1 MLYGSVRRARD
12 LVFCVVLPVALAVP
26 STHADD
32 IDADIDADSDLA
44 EDAEQVS
51 AQALL
56 DIERYQRAVQDLEF
70 NGGAWDANLS
80 EELLGFGAVLQQQ
93 GDHEQ
98 AVQIFDRAAHL
109 ARVNFGLDAL
119 EQIPALQGRIRSH
132 LAMEEW
138 EEADRQQQ
146 YAYYVHT
153 RAMDR
158 NDPELTYALADYA
171 RWSLTSYFRGLGEFP
186 HVRLVD
192 AARLYSAA
200 HALAAEHHPEDP
212 ELQMTYLNDLAGTAY
227 LVARTNA
234 VQVANAQPNARGF
247 NEFAAVDAS
256 VLDAYRYRGNGFA
269 QGEAA
274 LIKAIEL
281 QAGLNSDLYSTQ
293 NHAEAL
299 AKLGDWYL
307 LFDRRQAA
315 IRLYSEA
322 WEMLAAESPE
332 QAQAFFATVQILPQ
346 FSNFGEQR
354 RAAGVNRRASA
365 GQRGHV
371 DLVFNVSQFG
381 RLGNIEVVRIEPP
394 DEEARLHRLL
404 RDLRQSVVRP
414 RFENG
419 EPVDVIGVNMRMP
432 YRY

>member
-1 MLYGSVRRARD
+1 MIR
-12 LVFCVVLPVALAVP
+12 VVLPVAMAAPWAQADETELA
-26 STHADD
+26 
-32 IDADIDADSDLA
+32 
-44 EDAEQVS
+44 S

-70 NGGAWDANLS
+70 NGGAWDQSLS
-80 EELLGFGAVLQQQ
+80 EELLGYGAVLQQQ
-93 GDHEQ
+93 GEHEQ

-119 EQIPALQGRIRSH
+119 EQIPALRGRITSH
-132 LAMEEW
+132 LAMGEW

-158 NDPELTYALADYA
+158 SNPELPDALVEYA
-171 RWSLTSYFRGLGEFP
+171 RWSMTSYFRGLGEFP

-192 AARLYSAA
+192 AFRLYGAA
-200 HALAAEHHPEDP
+200 HALAVEHHRSDP
-212 ELQMTYLNDLAGTAY
+212 DLQMTYLNDMAGTAY

-256 VLDAYRYRGNGFA
+256 MLDAYRYRSSGFN

-281 QAGLNSDLYSTQ
+281 QAGLTGDLYSTEK
-293 NHAEAL
+293 HAEAL

-307 LFDRRQAA
+307 LFERRQAA
-315 IRLYSEA
+315 MRLYTEA
-322 WEMLAAESPE
+322 WQLLEAESPE
-332 QAQAFFATVQILPQ
+332 QAQTFFATVQLLPQ
-346 FSNFGEQR
+346 FSSFSEQR
-354 RAAGVNRRASA
+354 RAAAARGRMAPASE
-365 GQRGHV
+365 RGYV
-371 DLVFNVSQFG
+371 DLAFDVSQYG
-381 RLGNIEVVRIEPP
+381 RLGNIEVMQIDPP
-394 DEEARLHRLL
+394 DEEPRIHRLL

-419 EPVDVIGVNMRMP
+419 EPVDVAGVTMRMP